1 MPRGA
6 PLRSTRNSIESG
18 CATPTD
24 VCLPHHAPKHPS
36 ASDYSGT
43 RATSRSASIGSG
55 SSYHHVAYLLLGDG
69 VREVLHHEAR
79 AVLLEPGAMTA
90 AASMSMIMSLARAY
104 RTHRIRR
111 GGCCCRRRRRS
122 SSSHR
127 VERANESEKR
137 RNSSGGEHHTPSSV
151 QQYRASAAPYTYP
164 LSQRLASSS
173 TAVVASLL
181 LLNNIITRALSLSLN
196 LSSHGFDRALG
207 ARARAV
213 PPG

>member
-111 GGCCCRRRRRS
+111 GGCCCCRRRRRRS

-127 VERANESEKR
+127 VERERENEGTAVAASTILPPAYSNTERTR
-137 RNSSGGEHHTPSSV
+137 RLTPI
-151 QQYRASAAPYTYP
+151 

-181 LLNNIITRALSLSLN
+181 LLTSIITLARSLN
-196 LSSHGFDRALG
+196 LPSHGFVRALG